1 MAIQLGAVVERGGPL
16 KRTNFCAQAAIDQQQ
31 HASTNQTR
39 VVSSAAI
46 LSSRAVGPEGLIAM
60 RYPRLIEPPKSF
72 SASSPGRLGHNE
84 DIRPAKKLEKRS
96 QLINFAGR

>member
-16 KRTNFCAQAAIDQQQ
+16 ERTKFCAQAAIDQQ

-39 VVSSAAI
+39 VVGSAAI
-46 LSSRAVGPEGLIAM
+46 LSSRAVGLEGLIAM